1 MEALTMSDSYLTPE
15 IMALVGE
22 VSPGRRGQ
30 FTANGIEKYA
40 AAIDD
45 HNPLYFDKAAAQAA
59 GYADVIGPPLYAA
72 AATRPVPFRDGLLN
86 DGQYDSAAPPGLTHL
101 QTMLA
106 GQNWELIRPAVAGE
120 EVIETMTTRSISER
134 KGSTGNIVFVDKE
147 ATITTVSGELIQ
159 RYTNVLILRA
169 PPPPMAAF
177 SGAAAT
183 APENRPATIAL
194 GDTLIK
200 NPDKISLFMYC
211 AAIWA
216 VHRIH
221 WDTPYAQ
228 SEGLPDA
235 ILPGWMVSSYLAQ
248 LVEMRAPK
256 GMRLSKINVRYK
268 GMAFPGDTL
277 TCSAAPMPGET
288 GLSLS
293 ITNQSG
299 VEISTGDADYA
310 AI

>member
-1 MEALTMSDSYLTPE
+1 MPLMSDSYLTPE

-22 VSPGRRGQ
+22 VTAGRRGQ
-30 FTANGIEKYA
+30 FTANGIEKFA

-45 HNPLYFDKAAAQAA
+45 RNPLYFDRAAARAA

-72 AATRPVPFRDGLLN
+72 AATRPVPFRNGLLD

-120 EVIETMTTRSISER
+120 EVIETMTTKSITER
-134 KGSTGNIVFVDKE
+134 KGGTGNIVFVDKQ
-147 ATITTVSGELIQ
+147 ATITTLAGELIQ
-159 RYTNVLILRA
+159 RYSNVLILRA
-169 PPPPMAAF
+169 PPPPIPAF
-177 SGAAAT
+177 SGTAVS
-183 APENRPATIAL
+183 APESRPATIIE

-200 NPDKISLFMYC
+200 NPDKISLFMFC

-221 WDTPYAQ
+221 WDTPYAR
-228 SEGLPDA
+228 SEGLPEA

-248 LVEMRAPK
+248 LAEMSAPK

-277 TCSAAPMPGET
+277 TCRAVPISGET
-288 GLSLS
+288 GVSLLV
-293 ITNQSG
+293 TNQSG
-299 VEISTGDADYA
+299 VEISAGDAAFA
-310 AI
+310 AL

>member
-1 MEALTMSDSYLTPE
+1 MSDSYLTPE
-15 IMALVGE
+15 IMALIGE
-22 VSPGRRGQ
+22 ITPGRRGQ
-30 FTANGIEKYA
+30 LTANGIEKYA

-45 HNPLYFDKAAAQAA
+45 RNPLYFDRTAAQAA
-59 GYADVIGPPLYAA
+59 GFADVIGPPLYAA
-72 AATRPVPFRDGLLN
+72 AATRPVPFRDGLLD
-86 DGQYDSAAPPGLTHL
+86 DGQYDTAAPPGLTHL

-120 EVIETMTTRSISER
+120 EVIETFTTKSITER
-134 KGSTGNIVFVDKE
+134 KGGTGNIVFVDKE
-147 ATITTVSGELIQ
+147 ATITTVNGELIQ
-159 RYTNVLILRA
+159 RYSNLLILRA
-169 PPPPMAAF
+169 PPPPIPAF
-177 SGAAAT
+177 SSPEPNAAAKS
-183 APENRPATIAL
+183 RPATIIE

-200 NPDKISLFMYC
+200 NPDKINLFMYC

-216 VHRIH
+216 IHRIH

-248 LVEMRAPK
+248 LAGMRAPA

-277 TCSAAPMPGET
+277 TCRAVPVAGET
-288 GLSLS
+288 GMTMSV
-293 ITNQSG
+293 TNQSG
-299 VEISTGDADYA
+299 VEISTGDAAYVNA
-310 AI
+310 

>member
-1 MEALTMSDSYLTPE
+1 
-15 IMALVGE
+15 MALVGE
-22 VSPGRRGQ
+22 STPGRRGLI
-30 FTANGIEKYA
+30 TADGIAKFA

-45 HNPLYFDKAAAQAA
+45 RNPLYFDRDAAHAA
-59 GYADVIGPPLYAA
+59 GYADVIAPPLFAA
-72 AATRPVPFRDGLLN
+72 TATRPVPARSGMLE
-86 DGQYDSAAPPGLTHL
+86 DGQYDSVAPPGLGHL

-106 GQNWELIRPAVAGE
+106 GQNWELVRPAVAGE
-120 EVIETMTTRSISER
+120 EVVETFTTRSITER

-147 ATITTVSGELIQ
+147 ATITTLDGNLIQ

-177 SGAAAT
+177 AGAEAVSAG
-183 APENRPATIAL
+183 NRPATIVE
-194 GDTLIK
+194 GDALIK
-200 NPDKISLFMYC
+200 NPDKITLFMFC

-221 WDTPYAQ
+221 WDTPYAR

-248 LVEMRAPK
+248 LAEIHAPA
-256 GMRLSKINVRYK
+256 GTRLGKINVRYK

-277 TCSAAPMPGET
+277 TCRATPVAGEAAV
-288 GLSLS
+288 SLS
-293 ITNQSG
+293 VTNQSG
-299 VEISTGDADYA
+299 AEISTGDAAFIA
-310 AI
+310 A

>member
-1 MEALTMSDSYLTPE
+1 MSDSYLTPE

-22 VSPGRRGQ
+22 STPGRRGLI
-30 FTANGIEKYA
+30 TADGIAKFA

-45 HNPLYFDKAAAQAA
+45 RNPLYFDRDAAHAV
-59 GYADVIGPPLYAA
+59 GYADVIAPPLFAA
-72 AATRPVPFRDGLLN
+72 TATRPVPARSGMLE
-86 DGQYDSAAPPGLTHL
+86 DGQYDSVAPPGLGHL

-106 GQNWELIRPAVAGE
+106 GQNWELVRPAVAGE
-120 EVIETMTTRSISER
+120 EVVETFTTRSITER
-134 KGSTGNIVFVDKE
+134 KGSTGNIVFVDKA
-147 ATITTVSGELIQ
+147 ATITTLDGDLIQ

-177 SGAAAT
+177 AGAEAVSAG
-183 APENRPATIAL
+183 NRPATIIE
-194 GDTLIK
+194 GDALIK
-200 NPDKISLFMYC
+200 NPDKITLFMFC

-221 WDTPYAQ
+221 WDTPYAR

-248 LVEMRAPK
+248 LAEIHAPA
-256 GMRLSKINVRYK
+256 GTRLGKINVRYK

-277 TCSAAPMPGET
+277 TCRATPVAGEAAV
-288 GLSLS
+288 SLS
-293 ITNQSG
+293 VTNQSG
-299 VEISTGDADYA
+299 AEISTGDAAFIA
-310 AI
+310 A

>member
-1 MEALTMSDSYLTPE
+1 MSDSYLTPE

-22 VSPGRRGQ
+22 STPGRRGLI
-30 FTANGIEKYA
+30 TADGIAKFA

-45 HNPLYFDKAAAQAA
+45 RNPLYFDRDAARAA
-59 GYADVIGPPLYAA
+59 GYADVIAPPLFAA
-72 AATRPVPFRDGLLN
+72 TATRPVPARSGMLE
-86 DGQYDSAAPPGLTHL
+86 DGQYDSVAPPGLGHL

-106 GQNWELIRPAVAGE
+106 GQNWELVRPAVAGE
-120 EVIETMTTRSISER
+120 EVVETFTTRSITER

-147 ATITTVSGELIQ
+147 ATITTLDGNLIQ

-177 SGAAAT
+177 AGAEAVSAG
-183 APENRPATIAL
+183 NRPATIVE
-194 GDTLIK
+194 GDALIK
-200 NPDKISLFMYC
+200 NPDKITLFMFC

-221 WDTPYAQ
+221 WDTPYAR

-248 LVEMRAPK
+248 LAEIHAPA
-256 GMRLSKINVRYK
+256 GTRLGKINVRYK
-268 GMAFPGDTL
+268 GMAIPGDTL
-277 TCSAAPMPGET
+277 TCRATPVAGEAAV
-288 GLSLS
+288 SLS
-293 ITNQSG
+293 VTNQSG
-299 VEISTGDADYA
+299 AEISTGDAAFIA
-310 AI
+310 A

>member
-1 MEALTMSDSYLTPE
+1 MSDSYLTPE
-15 IMALVGE
+15 IMALVGDT
-22 VSPGRRGQ
+22 SSGRHGQ
-30 FTANGIEKYA
+30 FTASGIEKYA

-45 HNPLYFDKAAAQAA
+45 RNPLYFDRAAARAA

-72 AATRPVPFRDGLLN
+72 AATRPVPFRDGLLQ

-120 EVIETMTTRSISER
+120 EVIETFTTKSITER

-147 ATITTVSGELIQ
+147 ATITTAAGELIQ
-159 RYTNVLILRA
+159 RYSNVLILRA
-169 PPPPMAAF
+169 PPPPLASF
-177 SGAAAT
+177 SGST
-183 APENRPATIAL
+183 STPPENHPATIVD

-216 VHRIH
+216 IHRIH
-221 WDTPYAQ
+221 WDTPFAQ

-248 LVEMRAPK
+248 LAEMRAPE
-256 GMRLSKINVRYK
+256 GMRLGTINVRYK

-277 TCSAAPMPGET
+277 TCRALALPGQAR
-288 GLSLS
+288 LSLS
-293 ITNQSG
+293 VTNQHG
-299 VEISTGDADYA
+299 LEISAGEAGYVSHR
-310 AI
+310 

>member
-1 MEALTMSDSYLTPE
+1 MSDSYLTPE
-15 IMALVGE
+15 IMALVGT
-22 VSPGRRGQ
+22 STPGRRGQ
-30 FTANGIEKYA
+30 FSANGIEKFA

-45 HNPLYFDKAAAQAA
+45 RNPLFFDKAAAQAV
-59 GYADVIGPPLYAA
+59 GYADVIAPPLYAA
-72 AATRPVPFRDGLLN
+72 AAARPVPFRDGLLG

-120 EVIETMTTRSISER
+120 DVIETMTTRSITER
-134 KGSTGNIVFVDKE
+134 QGSTGNIVFVDKE
-147 ATITTVSGELIQ
+147 ATITTLGGDLIQ

-177 SGAAAT
+177 EGSEAAPTQSG
-183 APENRPATIAL
+183 PATIFD

-200 NPDKISLFMYC
+200 NPDKITLFMFC

-221 WDTPYAQ
+221 WDTPYAR
-228 SEGLPDA
+228 SEGLPEA
-235 ILPGWMVSSYLAQ
+235 ILPGWMVSSYLAE
-248 LVEMRAPK
+248 LATMRAPT
-256 GMRLSKINVRYK
+256 GMRLGKINVRYK

-277 TCSAAPMPGET
+277 TCRAAPIAGET
-288 GLSLS
+288 GVQLSV
-293 ITNQSG
+293 TNQSG
-299 VEISTGDADYA
+299 AEISTGHA
-310 AI
+310 AYVTV

>member
-1 MEALTMSDSYLTPE
+1 MSESYLTPE

-22 VSPGRRGQ
+22 TTPGRRGM
-30 FTANGIEKYA
+30 FTANGIEKFA

-45 HNPLYFDKAAAQAA
+45 RNPLYFDRSAAQAA

-72 AATRPVPFRDGLLN
+72 AATRPVPFRDGLLP

-120 EVIETMTTRSISER
+120 EVIETFTTKSITER

-147 ATITTVSGELIQ
+147 ATITTVEGELIQ
-159 RYTNVLILRA
+159 RYSNVLILRA
-169 PPPPMAAF
+169 PPPPISAF
-177 SGAAAT
+177 AGPEAAT
-183 APENRPATIAL
+183 ATENRYATIIDGDAL
-194 GDTLIK
+194 LK
-200 NPDKISLFMYC
+200 NPDKITLFMFC

-221 WDTPYAQ
+221 WDTPYAR

-248 LVEMRAPK
+248 LAQMRTPV
-256 GMRLSKINVRYK
+256 GMRLGKINVRYK

-277 TCSAAPMPGET
+277 TCSAEPVPGET
-288 GLSLS
+288 ALSLS
-293 ITNQSG
+293 VTNQHG
-299 VEISTGDADYA
+299 AEISTGDAGYIA
-310 AI
+310 NR

>member
-1 MEALTMSDSYLTPE
+1 MSDSYLTPE
-15 IMALVGE
+15 IMALVG
-22 VSPGRRGQ
+22 VTDAGRRGQ
-30 FTANGIEKYA
+30 FTAKGIEKYA

-45 HNPLYFDKAAAQAA
+45 RNPLYFDRAAAQAA

-72 AATRPVPFRDGLLN
+72 AGTRPVPFRDGLLA
-86 DGQYDSAAPPGLTHL
+86 DGQYETAAPPGLTHL

-120 EVIETMTTRSISER
+120 EVIETWTTQSITER

-147 ATITTVSGELIQ
+147 ATITTLDGELIQ

-169 PPPPMAAF
+169 APPPMAAF
-177 SGAAAT
+177 AAGAVSAPKSRAAT
-183 APENRPATIAL
+183 IIE

-248 LVEMRAPK
+248 LAEMRAPQ

-277 TCSAAPMPGET
+277 TCRAAPMSGET
-288 GLSLS
+288 GVSLS
-293 ITNQSG
+293 VTNQSG
-299 VEISTGDADYA
+299 VEISTGDAAFTA
-310 AI
+310 A

>member
-1 MEALTMSDSYLTPE
+1 MSDSYLTPE

-22 VSPGRRGQ
+22 STPGRRGLI
-30 FTANGIEKYA
+30 TADGIAKFA

-45 HNPLYFDKAAAQAA
+45 RNPLYFDRDAAHAA
-59 GYADVIGPPLYAA
+59 GYADVIAPPLFAA
-72 AATRPVPFRDGLLN
+72 TATRPVPARSGMLE
-86 DGQYDSAAPPGLTHL
+86 DGQYDSVAPPGLGHL

-106 GQNWELIRPAVAGE
+106 GQNWELVRPAVAGE
-120 EVIETMTTRSISER
+120 EVVETFTTRSITER

-147 ATITTVSGELIQ
+147 ATITTLDGNLIQ

-177 SGAAAT
+177 AGAEAVSAG
-183 APENRPATIAL
+183 NRPATIVE
-194 GDTLIK
+194 GDALIK
-200 NPDKISLFMYC
+200 NPDKITLFMFC

-221 WDTPYAQ
+221 WDTPYAR

-248 LVEMRAPK
+248 LAEIHAPA
-256 GMRLSKINVRYK
+256 GTRLGKINVRYK

-277 TCSAAPMPGET
+277 TCRATPVAGEAAV
-288 GLSLS
+288 SLS
-293 ITNQSG
+293 VTNQSG
-299 VEISTGDADYA
+299 AEISTGDAAFIA
-310 AI
+310 A